1 MTKFPVLDEG
11 YFGNSSSSSTQ
22 SQEVQPEKPQQ
33 NPPPLDERCFSSFA
47 PLIKACQDYATLSGC
62 RFSIRAFD
70 GIDCEPG
77 ARLPIVSDKR
87 AQDAGPLLSA
97 KLQAVSSV
105 RSFAKRIRSGE
116 LDLIQDLT
124 RAFDIVTQESA
135 RNSMI
140 ASCKAA
146 DVFPPLE
153 HTHVDEQDCSWD
165 AVGATSV
172 LVIAQRLYNDEVH
185 RLHDIVDGR
194 NLTLVRAKTASFV
207 VEFAD
212 EVGVGLPQMPTDR
225 TDMLEQF
232 QQDLTTWTA
241 GPSRSAHKA
250 PISAFLQNT
259 GDLAAHMAK
268 NEKQKALFWGIAAL
282 SFGAVGV
289 AAHVGAN
296 IARSSARPGGAAP
309 MHFPHQVRV

>member
-47 PLIKACQDYATLSGC
+47 PLIEACQDYATLSGC

-172 LVIAQRLYNDEVH
+172 LVIAQRSASDAYRPH
-185 RLHDIVDGR
+185 R
-194 NLTLVRAKTASFV
+194 
-207 VEFAD
+207 
-212 EVGVGLPQMPTDR
+212 
-225 TDMLEQF
+225 
-232 QQDLTTWTA
+232 
-241 GPSRSAHKA
+241 
-250 PISAFLQNT
+250 
-259 GDLAAHMAK
+259 
-268 NEKQKALFWGIAAL
+268 
-282 SFGAVGV
+282 
-289 AAHVGAN
+289 HVGA
-296 IARSSARPGGAAP
+296 IPAGSHHLDCRTKSVGAQSSDLCFSSKHRRLGRQHGEERKAKGSLLGHSCSLIRGSWSGCPRWCQYRPL
-309 MHFPHQVRV
+309 VS